1 MITIDH
7 DSAVPP
13 YEQIRTQLADRI
25 RSGDLAVGTRL
36 PTVRQLAN
44 DLGLAVNTV
53 SRAYRELELGGLLQ
67 TRGRAGSY
75 VHTLD
80 LAHAQAEA
88 AARTYAQ
95 AVRTT
100 GLTIEEA
107 IRLLRTVA
115 ASETP
120 LI

>member
-1 MITIDH
+1 MRHRSEPRRRRCTT
-7 DSAVPP
+7 P
-13 YEQIRTQLADRI
+13 RTC
-25 RSGDLAVGTRL
+25 V
-36 PTVRQLAN
+36 
-44 DLGLAVNTV
+44 
-53 SRAYRELELGGLLQ
+53 GGLLQ

-95 AVRTT
+95 AMRTT

-107 IRLLRTVA
+107 IRLFRTVA
-115 ASETP
+115 ASDT
-120 LI
+120 